1 MDPLLKKILNS
12 LSCPICK
19 APVDTL
25 SYKAYIGYSYGC
37 AMNPDHY
44 LIRLDN
50 CVLIIETVHI
60 YDDKH
65 KYTISNHYT
74 GDKLKTIIN
83 VHETD
88 AEGRVIFSFKEKKL
102 ALDKA
107 YFDFRRFNV
116 DNAVNRI
123 KTIFTFY

>member
-1 MDPLLKKILNS
+1 
-12 LSCPICK
+12 
-19 APVDTL
+19 
-25 SYKAYIGYSYGC
+25 
-37 AMNPDHY
+37 MNPDHY